1 MSAFRSN
8 RLTCVLLWCKNRIDR
23 TVVQTLPF
31 GHRLVWRVA
40 APFLPACRTKHSVH
54 SGFFASPIPRD
65 RVSLH
70 KKSRFH
76 YLE

>member
-1 MSAFRSN
+1 MSTFRSN

-40 APFLPACRTKHSVH
+40 APF
-54 SGFFASPIPRD
+54 FAHLQD
-65 RVSLH
+65 KAHCAQRVLC
-70 KKSRFH
+70 
-76 YLE
+76 